1 MLISNIDIP
10 PASSL
15 NETGNIALIDF
26 AHHVGILGPVFLRLP
41 PINDNTQSV
50 EIVSEI
56 AKSVT
61 TYVDGFE
68 LDHDELVTQML
79 DCGVHIAFFS
89 ISSEKELLLRVLS
102 SFPRSRIGL
111 TVNGNLDGPESIV
124 SLVQEYREYV
134 GHFVFR

>member
-1 MLISNIDIP
+1 M
-10 PASSL
+10 
-15 NETGNIALIDF
+15 
-26 AHHVGILGPVFLRLP
+26 
-41 PINDNTQSV
+41 QSV
-50 EIVSEI
+50 EIAGEI

-68 LDHDELVTQML
+68 LDHDEMVTNML
-79 DCGVHIAFFS
+79 DSGVHIAFFP

-111 TVNGNLDGPESIV
+111 TVNGNLDGPDSIV